1 MTTPFAIAVLEITLM
16 LLGAFILGV
25 ICCSLLKK
33 LGICCRKS
41 NTEEASLFAPV
52 PTDNTATPVTNT
64 VEPAPEV
71 SAPPAPVEPVVEVE
85 EKPEPS
91 PEPVA
96 PTPVAPAP
104 MEVAIPEPAPAMPT
118 PSIDP
123 NSSGYVADINSL
135 LRRNNTS
142 DGLGDVSIAELLKRD
157 VDVVARND
165 NLTKIKGLNA
175 RAEKLLRQSGIT
187 SYEQLAKTD
196 QLDLRDILED
206 GGMDFFENNP
216 KTWPFQAELAAK
228 EQWDHLKEYQKEID

>member
-25 ICCSLLKK
+25 ISCSLLKK
-33 LGICCRKS
+33 LGICCRKPV
-41 NTEEASLFAPV
+41 TEEASVF
-52 PTDNTATPVTNT
+52 
-64 VEPAPEV
+64 
-71 SAPPAPVEPVVEVE
+71 
-85 EKPEPS
+85 
-91 PEPVA
+91 
-96 PTPVAPAP
+96 APAP
-104 MEVAIPEPAPAMPT
+104 SDVDVDVATPKPTNSPTTTDTTSEVKPTPEPTQIVEPTVELEPEPLPEPISPPKSEPTPAMPT
-118 PSIDP
+118 PTIAP

-135 LRRNNTS
+135 LRKNNTTE
-142 DGLGDVSIAELLKRD
+142 GIGDVSIAELLKRD
-157 VDVVARND
+157 VDVVRND

-187 SYEQLAKTD
+187 SYDQLAKTD